1 MRHKIPAG
9 VAGAS
14 LAGILCLWLLPLC
27 LLAQHAVDPANRYF
41 RVVALVHLTGSG
53 KRGDPVR
60 PEYAPTVLD
69 AKRRGIIGWSAQ
81 LTDDKKMAIVHMVA
95 VDHHAF
101 DAILADARP
110 EIKVFEIGK
119 TPKAVIEAEL
129 GLLKAGFDLGKFQ
142 VAAQ

>member
-1 MRHKIPAG
+1 
-9 VAGAS
+9 
-14 LAGILCLWLLPLC
+14 
-27 LLAQHAVDPANRYF
+27 
-41 RVVALVHLTGSG
+41 VHLTGSG
-53 KRGDPVR
+53 KKGDPIR
-60 PEYAPTVLD
+60 PEYVPSALD
-69 AKRRGIIGWSAQ
+69 PKRKGIIAWSVQ

-119 TPKAVIEAEL
+119 TPKVAIEAEL

-142 VAAQ
+142 VLAQ